1 MFLTTERNAITSL
14 SLTKNQTQSRGHNI
28 TAARQQLE
36 KFTRRRRTNSKA
48 SLVNLEMTSQQA
60 ESLKASLITKQ
71 GHSQQPSFKRLKTP
85 RKDI

>member
-14 SLTKNQTQSRGHNI
+14 SSTKNQTQSRDPNI

-36 KFTRRRRTNSKA
+36 KFIRRRRTNSKA

-71 GHSQQPSFKRLKTP
+71 WHSQQPSFKR
-85 RKDI
+85 